1 VACRAPL
8 LLAVLLAGC
17 AAATPATVT
26 AAREDLHAAT
36 GHDPNE
42 GDCADRRDEVVELV
56 VADDG
61 FEPTCLI
68 VTTESVLSVSNKAAV
83 DHTFNVVDPPG
94 PNPRHTL
101 IEVNIPAGKTVEVG
115 RVGDT
120 LSVGSWPF
128 YSVTG
133 GKDRPQGTLT
143 VRSPES

>member
-1 VACRAPL
+1 V
-8 LLAVLLAGC
+8 LAVLLAGC
-17 AAATPATVT
+17 GAATPATVT
-26 AAREDLHAAT
+26 SEREDLHAAT
-36 GHDPNE
+36 GHDPME

-61 FEPTCLI
+61 FEPACLI
-68 VTTESVLSVSNKAAV
+68 VTTESVLSIHNRSSV

-101 IEVNIPAGKTVEVG
+101 IELTIPAGSTVEVG

-120 LSVGSWPF
+120 LAVGSWPF
-128 YSVTG
+128 YSLTG